1 MRDIADATVWLDE
14 KTSFLEAEKQKGE
27 VTSFEDKVKKVQKLQ
42 AFVAEIQAHEPM
54 IVKILEEGKLLMAR
68 NHPSQVKD
76 QVIELNDRWNKLVVD
91 SKAHF
96 RGLEE
101 AQDILEFNKQVEIVE
116 AWIREK
122 VSIYLKFIIFPFSSA
137 SYLIKFTSI

>member
-1 MRDIADATVWLDE
+1 MRNIADATVWLDE

-68 NHPSQVKD
+68 NHHSQVKD

-122 VSIYLKFIIFPFSSA
+122 VSIFYTLPLVEF
-137 SYLIKFTSI
+137 LTQLG